1 MSTWNSPETRPTAAG
16 VYRVLSEGVE
26 GFALWDQTDRIW
38 GCTQPTIEL
47 AAREPEFFFS
57 SQEKNWVELSDDQA
71 DLAIAEAVR
80 QLGSV
85 PEAQEPAIQD
95 PAVTEVGSCQ

>member
-1 MSTWNSPETRPTAAG
+1 MTAWNPPETRPTAAG
-16 VYRVLSEGVE
+16 VYRVLSDGVE

-57 SQEKNWVELSDDQA
+57 AQEKNWVELSNDQA
-71 DLAIAEAVR
+71 DLAVAEAIR

-85 PEAQEPAIQD
+85 PEVQESAAENVSVIGH
-95 PAVTEVGSCQ
+95 ES